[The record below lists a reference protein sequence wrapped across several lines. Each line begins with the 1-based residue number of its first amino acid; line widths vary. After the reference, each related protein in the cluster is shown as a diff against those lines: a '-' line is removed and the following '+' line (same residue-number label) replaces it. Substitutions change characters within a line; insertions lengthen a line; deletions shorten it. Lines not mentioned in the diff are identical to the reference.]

1 MRLTSYFGA
10 LLAFASLVLL
20 TSPAAAELLLNDGW
34 SDGQNAAFQGGFVAG
49 EIGAVR
55 LVPTE
60 VPADLQTVDLL
71 FGGSTGQR
79 TVTLKIWDDSAGT
92 TNPGA
97 LLYSGDYTLTGAD
110 NAINQ
115 IDVSGEAL
123 TITGPIRVGIEF
135 QHSGYPSIARDDDGT
150 IDINRNFIYTSGVWF
165 RSNLFGLT
173 GDWIIR
179 ATTTSGGGGGFTVG
193 GTVTGFAG
201 TLVLQNNGGDDLV
214 ITGNGPFTFPTS
226 LSDGASYDVTVLS
239 QPNGVNTVVLNGS
252 GVINGADV
260 TDVYVDSGAGT
271 VLQNDG
277 WSDGQNAAFQ
287 GGFVAGEIGAVRLV
301 PGQPGDIEQIELL
314 FGGSTAQQTVTLHI
328 WDDSAE
334 QINPGALLFSGD
346 YLLTGADDAINV
358 IDISAEQIQVPGPF
372 RVGIEFQHTGYP
384 SIARDDDGTI
394 NIDRNFIFTSN
405 TWFRSNL
412 FGVTG
417 DWIIRA
423 RMAGQPAAV
432 ESVPIV
438 SEHVYLAPTP
448 LQSGAL
454 TVSFRSGGDGAMPHS
469 VSIFDV
475 TGRLVWS
482 AAGSEFAD
490 VTGSTGDSWTWDG
503 LDAHGREVASGVYLV
518 RIETATQ
525 DYVKRFA
532 VVR

>member
-1 MRLTSYFGA
+1 MSELTGQEIVRQIEA
-10 LLAFASLVLL
+10 HR
-20 TSPAAAELLLNDGW
+20 AELAKLGVRRLEVFGSFARGEAGPE
-34 SDGQNAAFQGGFVAG
+34 SD
-49 EIGAVR
+49 I
-55 LVPTE
+55 
-60 VPADLQTVDLL
+60 DLL
-71 FGGSTGQR
+71 
-79 TVTLKIWDDSAGT
+79 V
-92 TNPGA
+92 
-97 LLYSGDYTLTGAD
+97 GDQDLIG
-110 NAINQ
+110 
-115 IDVSGEAL
+115 
-123 TITGPIRVGIEF
+123 
-135 QHSGYPSIARDDDGT
+135 
-150 IDINRNFIYTSGVWF
+150 
-165 RSNLFGLT
+165 
-173 GDWIIR
+173 
-179 ATTTSGGGGGFTVG
+179 
-193 GTVTGFAG
+193 AG
-201 TLVLQNNGGDDLV
+201 TLVVTVTNSRSGEIETVTLTENPSQPGNFIATLASAIGAASDGDGSNGSINVLAGDDLV